1 MDDLFPFPAD
11 ADAPQ
16 IPPDLSLPM
25 YGRSTSLF
33 QGLLAKI
40 LPSSP
45 GKIRDQLSICVQG
58 PPRQHHLLRRCGC
71 EHVFRVPF
79 GEDLIE

>member
-45 GKIRDQLSICVQG
+45 GKIRDQLSICVQCPLDNIIYFAVVG
-58 PPRQHHLLRRCGC
+58 ANTCFVYHLER
-71 EHVFRVPF
+71 
-79 GEDLIE
+79 I